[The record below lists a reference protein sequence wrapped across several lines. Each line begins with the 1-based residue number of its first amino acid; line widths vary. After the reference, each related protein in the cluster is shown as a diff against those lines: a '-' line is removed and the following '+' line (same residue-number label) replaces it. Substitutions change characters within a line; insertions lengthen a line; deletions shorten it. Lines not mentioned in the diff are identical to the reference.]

1 MDDPAPGS
9 AGDDVDDTGSERF
22 VDITS
27 EHESAHLD
35 NIGIVGFVEE
45 GPDVAGRVD
54 LVDVGG

>member
-1 MDDPAPGS
+1 MDDPAPRA

-27 EHESAHLD
+27 EHKSAYLD
-35 NIGIVGFVEE
+35 DIGIVGLVEE
-45 GPDVAGRVD
+45 GPDVARRVN